1 MRTQTEGKDTME
13 SEVRSIRVGVPS
25 EQWNDWRWQLGHSLR
40 SADEL
45 ADFLRC
51 SAGPREEIRRLSKNF
66 RFAVTPY
73 YASLVNLEDP
83 EDPIGL
89 QVFPQSMEL
98 LCSPEEES
106 DHIGE
111 EQYSPVR
118 RIVHRYPD
126 RVLLLLTEQCSVY
139 CRFCT
144 RRRIVGGG
152 MDAGYQEEVAEAIE
166 YVRATPE
173 VRDVLISGGD
183 PLIYS
188 EEKLESVLAGLRSIE
203 HVEIIRIGTRAPVV
217 IPMRITDELCGML
230 RRYHPLYMNTHFN
243 HPREITAESAAACAR
258 LADAGIPLGNQTVL
272 MRGVNDCPT
281 IMKRLVHEL
290 LKIRVRPYYLYQT
303 DLAIGTKH
311 FRAPISKGIE
321 IIEALRGH
329 TTGFAVPTFVVDMV
343 GGGGKV
349 PLGPN
354 YVISQAPG
362 HWVLRNFEGFMST
375 YTEPDDY
382 VDRCPDRCGACKTER
397 DVTARPT
404 ISGLIRARTPYMK
417 AKGKAEKRV
426 ASRVRKPA
434 R

>member
-1 MRTQTEGKDTME
+1 MDNETRARWLGGTDEE
-13 SEVRSIRVGVPS
+13 
-25 EQWNDWRWQLGHSLR
+25 WNDWRWQIGHALR
-40 SADEL
+40 TADQL
-45 ADFLRC
+45 ADFLQC
-51 SAGPREEIRRLSKNF
+51 SAGQREEIRRLSKNF

-73 YASLVNLEDP
+73 YASLIDIASP
-83 EDPIGL
+83 DDPIGM

-98 LCSPEEES
+98 LCAPEEDG

-111 EQYSPVR
+111 EHYSPVK

-126 RVLLLLTEQCSVY
+126 RVLFLLTEQCSVY

-152 MDAGYQEEVAEAIE
+152 TEAKNYREEIAEAIA
-166 YVRATPE
+166 YIRATPE

-183 PLIYS
+183 PLIYVD
-188 EEKLESVLAGLRSIE
+188 EKLEAVLAEVRRIP
-203 HVEIIRIGTRAPVV
+203 HVEIIRFGTRAPVV
-217 IPMRITDELCGML
+217 IPMRITPELVSML
-230 RRYHPLYMNTHFN
+230 RKYHPLYLNTHFN
-243 HPREITAESAAACAR
+243 HPREITPASAEACAR

-281 IMKRLVHEL
+281 IMKRLVHAL

-321 IIEALRGH
+321 IIESLRGH
-329 TTGFAVPTFVVDMV
+329 TSGMAVPTFVVDMV

-349 PLGPN
+349 PISPN

-362 HWVLRNFEGFMST
+362 RWVLRNFEGFMST
-375 YTEPDDY
+375 YAEPDDY
-382 VDRCPDRCGACKTER
+382 EDRCPDRCGACRVSRESAVNPTT
-397 DVTARPT
+397 VAALAR
-404 ISGLIRARTPYMK
+404 SRTPYMR
-417 AKGKAEKRV
+417 ARGRSEKRV
-426 ASRVRKPA
+426 SSRARKDVR
-434 R
+434 